1 MSKYPIVIRQ
11 SLVYFILNLQNSL
24 KFMLLGL
31 KKLFS
36 YYFVLRNTKNNNYL
50 TVIKDNIN
58 R

>member
-1 MSKYPIVIRQ
+1 
-11 SLVYFILNLQNSL
+11 
-24 KFMLLGL
+24 MLLGL

-58 R
+58 CPLKRYFSLKMSYKRILLTNYV